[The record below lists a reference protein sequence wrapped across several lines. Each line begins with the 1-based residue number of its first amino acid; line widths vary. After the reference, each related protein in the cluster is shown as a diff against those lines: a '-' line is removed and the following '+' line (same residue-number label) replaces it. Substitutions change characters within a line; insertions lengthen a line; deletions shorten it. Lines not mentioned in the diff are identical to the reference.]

1 MSHINRWVGQNR
13 KRRPGHAGPRAGSVS
28 PVSKRAV
35 AVLIL
40 AIGLTGC
47 AGARNMLNTGASVC
61 FKALPGA
68 NEAVQRRGHLV
79 GVRRLQAELLQQR
92 LPNHGSLET
101 MAPETDL
108 CVFAFSGT
116 FTSSQVAMAPPGATG
131 TYAVVAL
138 AGNRP
143 TEVAAWVVDR
153 LPTRFRHLGA

>member
-1 MSHINRWVGQNR
+1 M
-13 KRRPGHAGPRAGSVS
+13 KRTVAAAMLL
-28 PVSKRAV
+28 AV
-35 AVLIL
+35 
-40 AIGLTGC
+40 GLTGC

-68 NEAVQRRGHLV
+68 DEAVQRRGHLV
-79 GVRRLQAELLQQR
+79 GVRRVQAELLQQR
-92 LPNHGSLET
+92 FPKHGPLDT
-101 MAPETDL
+101 MAPGADL
-108 CVFAFSGT
+108 CVFAFSGS

-138 AGNRP
+138 AGDRP